1 MTGALGLNSRHRT
14 ENKSAARDALHIPVW
29 VPGLSDRPLTPENDD
44 EEKEDAGLSGY
55 ASIRGKGSKKKVEKI
70 KGGFGA
76 VVGALAQLEANRV
89 ETRQQRAC
97 RHVRT

>member
-1 MTGALGLNSRHRT
+1 M
-14 ENKSAARDALHIPVW
+14 
-29 VPGLSDRPLTPENDD
+29 TPENDD

-89 ETRQQRAC
+89 ETKATKGVSSCQNLR
-97 RHVRT
+97 VPVEETRTWRTHGCQFWLKCH